1 MLRKLLITF
10 FVLLNFVYAQNSSDD
25 ITQQIW
31 TDYNP
36 QYGLNENYTLFG
48 SLGYRTI
55 IPYSWTKFYFKA
67 AVRFAPDPLF
77 EIVNKLQREVHLGLY
92 FFYTFNEDNPNQIEL
107 RPFQGYEISWPNID
121 RLKVSHR
128 LRLEERFIFTIGE
141 DDFIFDLRA
150 RYKIE
155 AIFHR
160 TKHLVDFAKGL
171 YIPLS
176 VEFFI
181 NVYNNSGQF
190 NNIIRITP
198 GLGYSSER
206 KLWKVQFD
214 LSYQYADKAVTGSF
228 TKNTIIYRLRFY
240 HGI

>member
-1 MLRKLLITF
+1 MLKKLALVF
-10 FVLLNFVYAQNSSDD
+10 FVLLNFVYAQSSDD
-25 ITQQIW
+25 EVTQQIW

-36 QYGLNENYTLFG
+36 QMDLNENYTFYG

-55 IPYSWTKFYFKA
+55 VPSSWTKLYFKA

-77 EIVNKLQREVHLGLY
+77 GSFNKLQREVHFGLY

-107 RPFQGYEISWPNID
+107 RPFQGYRISWPNLE
-121 RLKVSHR
+121 RLKVSHTI
-128 LRLEERFIFTIGE
+128 RLEERFIFTIGE
-141 DDFIFDLRA
+141 DDFVFDLRA

-160 TKHLVDFAKGL
+160 TKHLVDFADGL

-176 VEFFI
+176 MEFFI
-181 NVYNNSGQF
+181 NLYSNDQYND
-190 NNIIRITP
+190 IIRITP

-214 LSYQYADKAVTGSF
+214 LSYQYSDKAVTGSF
-228 TKNTIIYRLRFY
+228 TKNTIIYRLRFFQA
-240 HGI
+240 I